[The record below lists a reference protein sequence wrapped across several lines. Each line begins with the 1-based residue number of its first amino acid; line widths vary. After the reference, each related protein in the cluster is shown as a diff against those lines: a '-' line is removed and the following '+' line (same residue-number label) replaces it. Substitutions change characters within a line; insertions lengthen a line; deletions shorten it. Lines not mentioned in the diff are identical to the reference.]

1 VYKTSFSIPEGEVG
15 LSFTHL
21 YNSGAINFIT
31 PYSPLGA
38 GWNHNYNVSLMVS
51 GGAII
56 VFMPTEINVYDRTTL
71 LPITKGVYNKL
82 IRQTEKI
89 FRIKFKNQTEYAFE
103 MMNDNDSTAVL
114 TSITDRH
121 NNVIRLIHDDYHRLI
136 SVKTLYQPKS

>member
-82 IRQTEKI
+82 IRQTEKY
-89 FRIKFKNQTEYAFE
+89 FGLNSK
-103 MMNDNDSTAVL
+103 
-114 TSITDRH
+114 
-121 NNVIRLIHDDYHRLI
+121 IRLNMHL
-136 SVKTLYQPKS
+136 K